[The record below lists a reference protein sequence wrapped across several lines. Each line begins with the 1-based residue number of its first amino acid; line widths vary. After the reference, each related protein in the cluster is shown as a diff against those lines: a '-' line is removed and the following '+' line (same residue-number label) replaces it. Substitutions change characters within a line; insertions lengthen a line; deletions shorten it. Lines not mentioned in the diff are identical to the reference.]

1 MKTIVEITNKVNETF
16 DNSYRDVLSVEL
28 INYIKTIVL
37 CELYEATKEN
47 DFDFARKVVDA
58 NVGWEMFPN
67 SEENV
72 KELMTSTNG

>member
-1 MKTIVEITNKVNETF
+1 MKSIVEITNKVNETF
-16 DNSYRDVLSVEL
+16 NNSYRDILSVEL
-28 INYIKTIVL
+28 INYIKTVVL

-47 DFDFARKVVDA
+47 DFDFAKKVVDV
-58 NVGWEMFPN
+58 NCNWETFPN